1 MQNKQH
7 AGQIG
12 EYWLSQ
18 RKGSDAWC
26 RTWFDKRTRQTKRT
40 SLGSDDFQQAQLN
53 LAEWIVNNQVL
64 RKEAPQEI
72 PLETVLVRYY
82 KNHAQNIRSA
92 EDARRSLDKWSTY
105 FAELAVSDITP
116 ATVGGFIDSLE
127 AQGLSDGYIGRI
139 LRVGKAALNRAYKL
153 GEIASVPYVPAG
165 STGGVRD
172 RVLTIQ
178 EAADLFNAV
187 ESEHMFMYLMIAF
200 NTLARPEAILELK
213 KFQVNLVDRVI
224 AFNPPGRK
232 QTKKFRPELPITDA
246 LFPWLQKANTDV
258 LVNWKGKPIK
268 SIRRAF
274 QLTRDRAGLDK
285 EVTPYTIRHTMAT
298 ELRRREVQM
307 YELAGFL
314 GHSSGKGVTD
324 RYAKFAPDYQ
334 SRARIAIDEYFI
346 ELQPLVER
354 TLVFN
359 KDLRVNSVLA
369 GD

>member
-7 AGQIG
+7 TGQIG
-12 EYWLSQ
+12 EYWLSK

-40 SLGSDDFQQAQLN
+40 SLGTDDFQQAQLN
-53 LAEWIVNNQVL
+53 LAEWIINNQVL
-64 RKEAPQEI
+64 KKESPEEMPI
-72 PLETVLVRYY
+72 ETLLVRYY
-82 KNHAQNIRSA
+82 NNHAINIRSA
-92 EDARRSLDKWSTY
+92 EDARRSLAYWSEY
-105 FAELAVSDITP
+105 FGEKVVSDIDP
-116 ATVGGFIDSLE
+116 LSIKGFIL
-127 AQGLSDGYIGRI
+127 GLRAKGFSEGYVGRI
-139 LRVGKAALNRAYKL
+139 LRVGKAALNLAYRL
-153 GEIASVPYVPAG
+153 GEIVAVPYIPAG
-165 STGGVRD
+165 STGGVRE
-172 RVLTIQ
+172 RVLNLQ
-178 EAADLFNAV
+178 ETADLFNAV

-224 AFNPPGRK
+224 AFNPPRRK
-232 QTKKFRPELPITDA
+232 QTKKYRPELPITDV
-246 LFPWLQKANTDV
+246 LFPWLEKANTDV

-324 RYAKFAPDYQ
+324 RYAKFSPEYK
-334 SRARIAIDEYFI
+334 SKARIAIDDYFI
-346 ELQPLVER
+346 VLQPLVER
-354 TLVFN
+354 TLIFN
-359 KDLRVNSVLA
+359 KGLRVNSVLV
-369 GD
+369 GE